1 MFATFISLYN
11 AKFLTYSYDF
21 LTLLTIWCS
30 EKPAMDVGHMFH
42 KIMLLNKVERYQ
54 SRGT

>member
-21 LTLLTIWCS
+21 LTLLTIWLC
-30 EKPAMDVGHMFH
+30 EKPAMDVGPMFH
-42 KIMLLNKVERYQ
+42 KIMLLNKGERYQ